1 MRSEFDAQLEIVRG
15 RDNSAVDRVAVVR
28 DRVEANR
35 AKAEKSA
42 RQRLIVELI
51 VLAGAAGL
59 YIYLG
64 V

>member
-28 DRVEANR
+28 ERAEANR
-35 AKAEKSA
+35 ARAAKSA
-42 RQRLIVELI
+42 RQRLIAELV
-51 VLAGAAGL
+51 VLAGSAGL

>member
-1 MRSEFDAQLEIVRG
+1 MRSEFDAQLEIMKG
-15 RDNSAVDRVAVVR
+15 KDNSAVDRVAAVR
-28 DRVEANR
+28 ERVEARR

-42 RQRLIVELI
+42 RHRLIAELI
-51 VLAGAAGL
+51 VLAGAAWL